1 MERRPYSDRD
11 NRRSGAYSSSRSG
24 SAVRSS
30 ASRPVNG
37 RAPQGSRPNYSDNRR
52 SNGPYSTSYG
62 NPDANGCR
70 PNGQRPY
77 NNNQGRRNPPPPPR
91 RRRKKIN
98 PVPLVILLCVLAVFI
113 YIGSAWITVRAN
125 EGTYCKNISV
135 NGIDL
140 DKYSH
145 EEGLQLVQNEINTLL
160 TNTHTLS
167 WQDRSWSFTAAD
179 FGAHIDVD
187 ALMER
192 AWNIGHYGS
201 MFSRRSAISDLKNN
215 PVVFTAPMEY
225 DDALIDSFVTE
236 IYDAVYVAPVDAEV
250 TITPERPYMSGESST
265 GLALNWEDTREKV
278 VQLME
283 TGAGST
289 SLLVEVVEPAIS
301 SSEAEGGLEKIVEF
315 KTDMSFRGW
324 HSRVNVRTAL
334 SNFNTMC
341 VYPGETYSFNSVVG
355 PRTEVRGYEKATEY
369 AGNGTQ
375 QNWGGGVCQ
384 ASTTLYNALLL
395 AGMEIIERSPHSMT
409 VTYVQPS
416 LDAAVLDGGKDLIF
430 RNDTDSAIYIYT
442 SVTKEWATVTIYG
455 NKPEYRYELMS
466 KIVRQDD
473 ECQYV
478 DYIDDTEGKYV
489 YYSTD
494 TPVLYSTGHPALD
507 SEGWLVAFD
516 WETGDEMWR
525 EQLSFDKYESGTN
538 IYWRGVHDIEE
549 AAVPVDPVPAAEP
562 AAEGTAKNAETMDMS
577 QLF

>member
-11 NRRSGAYSSSRSG
+11 NRRAGAYSSSRSG
-24 SAVRSS
+24 SDYRRSPARDPYDRPPQSSRS
-30 ASRPVNG
+30 AQS
-37 RAPQGSRPNYSDNRR
+37 GSRQS
-52 SNGPYSTSYG
+52 
-62 NPDANGCR
+62 AR
-70 PNGQRPY
+70 PNPSSYR
-77 NNNQGRRNPPPPPR
+77 NSDGRRPGSQLPYPPQARRNPPPR
-91 RRRKKIN
+91 RRRRRIN
-98 PVPLVILLCVLAVFI
+98 PAPLIITLCILAALI
-113 YIGSAWITVRAN
+113 YVGSSWITVKAN
-125 EGTYCKNISV
+125 EKTYCKNISV

-140 DKYSH
+140 NKYSR
-145 EEGLQLVQNEINTLL
+145 EEGIQLVQDEANALL
-160 TNTHTLS
+160 TATHTLS
-167 WQDRSWSFTAAD
+167 WQDKSWSFSAAD
-179 FGAHIDVD
+179 FGARIDVD
-187 ALMER
+187 ALMDR

-201 MFSRRSAISDLKNN
+201 MFSRKSAISDLKNN

-225 DDALIDSFVTE
+225 DDQLIDNFVNG
-236 IYDAVYVAPVDAEV
+236 IYDALYVAPVDAEV
-250 TITPERPYMSGESST
+250 TITAERPHLSGQSQT
-265 GLALNWEDTREKV
+265 GLALNWEDTREKIV
-278 VQLME
+278 NLME
-283 TGAGST
+283 TGTGST
-289 SLLVEVVEPAIS
+289 ALNVEVIEPAIS
-301 SSEAEGGLEKIVEF
+301 SSEAAGGLEKIVEF
-315 KTDMSFRGW
+315 KTDMTFRGW

-341 VYPGETYSFNSVVG
+341 IYPGETYSFNQVVG

-416 LDAAVLDGGKDLIF
+416 LDAAVQDGGKDLIF
-430 RNDTDSAIYIYT
+430 RNDTDSAVYIYT

-455 NKPEYRYELMS
+455 NKPEFRYELLS
-466 KIVRQDD
+466 KITRQDE
-473 ECQYV
+473 ECRYT

-489 YYSTD
+489 YYTTD

-538 IYWRGVHDIEE
+538 IYWRGVHDIE
-549 AAVPVDPVPAAEP
+549 AAAMPVEPAVAPAPATAVPAA
-562 AAEGTAKNAETMDMS
+562 AQTTETMNMS
-577 QLF
+577 PIF

>member
-1 MERRPYSDRD
+1 MERRPYTDRD
-11 NRRSGAYSSSRSG
+11 SRRTSAHPSSRSG
-24 SAVRSS
+24 SEYRPSS
-30 ASRPVNG
+30 PRGAYE
-37 RAPQGSRPNYSDNRR
+37 RAPQGSRSYSDSRTQDAYGAPSGNRR
-52 SNGPYSTSYG
+52 PRQPYPSQPRH
-62 NPDANGCR
+62 N
-70 PNGQRPY
+70 
-77 NNNQGRRNPPPPPR
+77 PPPR
-91 RRRKKIN
+91 RRRRRIQ
-98 PVPLVILLCVLAVFI
+98 PLPLIIALCVLAVLV
-113 YIGSAWITVRAN
+113 YVGSSWITVKAN
-125 EGTYCKNISV
+125 EKTYCKNISV
-135 NGIDL
+135 NGIVL
-140 DKYSH
+140 DKYSRA
-145 EEGLQLVQNEINTLL
+145 EGLQLVQEEVNTLL
-160 TNTHTLS
+160 TSTHTLT

-201 MFSRRSAISDLKNN
+201 MFSRKSAISDLKGN
-215 PVVFTAPMEY
+215 PVAFTAPMEY
-225 DDALIDSFVTE
+225 DDTLIDNFVNG
-236 IYDAVYVAPVDAEV
+236 IYDALYVAPVDAEV
-250 TITPERPYMSGESST
+250 TITAERPYLSSESQT
-265 GLALNWEDTREKV
+265 GLALNWEDAREKIV
-278 VQLME
+278 NLME

-289 SLLVEVVEPAIS
+289 ALLVEVIEPAIS
-301 SSEAEGGLEKIVEF
+301 SSDAAGGLEKIVEF

-341 VYPGETYSFNSVVG
+341 IYPGETYSFNNVVG

-416 LDAAVLDGGKDLIF
+416 LDAAVQDGGKDLIF

-455 NKPEYRYELMS
+455 NKPEFRYELLS
-466 KIVRQDD
+466 KITRQDA

-538 IYWRGVHDIEE
+538 IYWRGVHEID
-549 AAVPVDPVPAAEP
+549 AAAGIAVGEIPA
-562 AAEGTAKNAETMDMS
+562 
-577 QLF
+577 

>member
-1 MERRPYSDRD
+1 MERRPYSDR
-11 NRRSGAYSSSRSG
+11 NSRPSGAHPSGRSG
-24 SAVRSS
+24 STVRST
-30 ASRPVNG
+30 ASRPAG
-37 RAPQGSRPNYSDNRR
+37 QRMPQGSRGQSDYRR
-52 SNGPYSTSYG
+52 SNGDYPASYG
-62 NPDANGCR
+62 DPAAGNRRPGSAPDAY
-70 PNGQRPY
+70 GQS
-77 NNNQGRRNPPPPPR
+77 RRNPPRRPQR
-91 RRRKKIN
+91 RRRRIN
-98 PVPLVILLCVLAVFI
+98 PAALIVLLCVLAALI
-113 YIGSAWITVRAN
+113 YIGSAWITVRVN
-125 EGTYCKNISV
+125 ESTYCKNISV
-135 NGIDL
+135 NGIEL
-140 DKYSH
+140 DQYSRA
-145 EEGLQLVQNEINTLL
+145 EGLQLVQGEVDRLL
-160 TNTHTLS
+160 TSTHTLS
-167 WQDRSWSFTAAD
+167 WNDRSWSFTAAD
-179 FGAHIDVD
+179 FGARIDVD

-201 MFSRRSAISDLKNN
+201 MFSRRSAIAELKSK

-225 DDALIDSFVTE
+225 DDALIDNFVTE
-236 IYDAVYVAPVDAEV
+236 IYNAIYVAPVDAEV
-250 TITPERPYMSGESST
+250 TIGVDRPQLSGESQT
-265 GLALNWEDTREKV
+265 GLALNWEDTREKI

-289 SLLVEVVEPAIS
+289 SLLVEVIEPAIS
-301 SSEAEGGLEKIVEF
+301 SSEAAGGLEKIVEF

-409 VTYVQPS
+409 VTYVDPS
-416 LDAAVLDGGKDLIF
+416 LDAAVVDGGKDLVF

-442 SVTKEWATVTIYG
+442 SVTKEYATVTIYG

-466 KIVRQDD
+466 KIVRQDA
-473 ECQYV
+473 ECRYV

-489 YYSTD
+489 YYTTD
-494 TPVLYSTGHPALD
+494 TPVLYSTGHPALE

-525 EQLSFDKYESGTN
+525 EQLSFDMYESGTN
-538 IYWRGVHDIEE
+538 IYWRGVHDIEGV
-549 AAVPVDPVPAAEP
+549 ATVVDPEIAA
-562 AAEGTAKNAETMDMS
+562 GGI
-577 QLF
+577 